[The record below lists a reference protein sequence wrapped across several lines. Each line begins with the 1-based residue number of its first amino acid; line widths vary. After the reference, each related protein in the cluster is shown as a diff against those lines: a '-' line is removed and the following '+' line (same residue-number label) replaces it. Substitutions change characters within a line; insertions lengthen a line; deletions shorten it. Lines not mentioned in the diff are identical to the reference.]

1 MASSSSSSSAP
12 SSGLGH
18 SAPVGTVPKDAAEG
32 CPGVEAA
39 DAGKSDACAGCPNQ
53 AICASGEAR
62 AVDPTPDL
70 VAARLSEVKRII
82 LVLSGKGGVG
92 KSTVSSQ
99 LAFTLAAS
107 GASVGLLDVD
117 ITGPS
122 IPRMLGLRGQ
132 TVHQSAT
139 GWSPVWLDEGL
150 GVMSIGFMLPD
161 EDDAVIWRGPRKNGL
176 IRQFLTDVEWGALD
190 YLIID
195 TPPGTSDEHI
205 SLAQYLK
212 KAPVAGA
219 VVVTTP
225 QQVAMS
231 DVRKELSFCRKTA
244 TPVLGVV
251 ENMSGFACPCCGT
264 VTQIFAPAEGGGRGM
279 AERAGVPFAGSI
291 PLDPR
296 LMAACESGEAFVE
309 AHSATEAAQSLATV
323 VRHISKAAGG
333 EATLGDELEAT
344 LAEGAEALAKAV
356 PHSHGASSAGPA
368 Q

>member
-1 MASSSSSSSAP
+1 MSQLHVKKCSDSESLVSQGP
-12 SSGLGH
+12 
-18 SAPVGTVPKDAAEG
+18 T
-32 CPGVEAA
+32 EAA
-39 DAGKSDACAGCPNQ
+39 RSSHRFPPVPVNSPQ
-53 AICASGEAR
+53 L
-62 AVDPTPDL
+62 L
-70 VAARLSEVKRII
+70 VACESLFPR
-82 LVLSGKGGVG
+82 
-92 KSTVSSQ
+92 
-99 LAFTLAAS
+99 AA
-107 GASVGLLDVD
+107 V
-117 ITGPS
+117 
-122 IPRMLGLRGQ
+122 PRMLGLRGQ

-244 TPVLGVV
+244 IPVLGVV

-296 LMAACESGEAFVE
+296 LMAACEGGEAFVE
-309 AHSATEAAQSLATV
+309 AHSGTEAAQSLASV
-323 VRHISKAAGG
+323 VRHIAKAAGG
-333 EATLGDELEAT
+333 EATLGDELEAM
-344 LAEGAEALAKAV
+344 LAEGAEELAKAV